1 LNSIE
6 NSQNR
11 WINFENQNDFPNSNI
26 NFWIQRININI
37 QIKISNFKL
46 KNSTKKDEEVE
57 NIKSDTLPSSLMD
70 SNVSPN

>member
-1 LNSIE
+1 MIF
-6 NSQNR
+6 Q
-11 WINFENQNDFPNSNI
+11 IQI